1 MSAVPI
7 GSLGVL
13 MTSRSALAA
22 MLVRPHARDTD
33 LRGVDPGIPGG
44 RRPYRRLTGI
54 MLAAALITLVGVL
67 AWVWRSPCVMAG
79 CSATRQA
86 AFAPEQNHDEQAE
99 SDQGRKAG
107 GLEQTTDGKGVETAC
122 GVETVAH
129 QPDMIGPAA
138 DAASTGIDQ
147 REPQIGRIEPDAGQG
162 ARNAAVRR
170 HHEGGCRMRVAASV
184 AIVDRVKAEGRR
196 QRYDIDSVGAQQV
209 RIVALLGE
217 RDREILGLLQR
228 DMRRAAAALPGR
240 S

>member
-1 MSAVPI
+1 LCGLTLAIRICEASILAFPAVDGLI
-7 GSLGVL
+7 GW
-13 MTSRSALAA
+13 
-22 MLVRPHARDTD
+22 
-33 LRGVDPGIPGG
+33 
-44 RRPYRRLTGI
+44 LTGI

-147 REPQIGRIEPDAGQG
+147 REPQIGRIEPDARQG

-170 HHEGGCRMRVAASV
+170 VTT
-184 AIVDRVKAEGRR
+184 K
-196 QRYDIDSVGAQQV
+196 
-209 RIVALLGE
+209 
-217 RDREILGLLQR
+217 
-228 DMRRAAAALPGR
+228 AAAGCA
-240 S
+240 